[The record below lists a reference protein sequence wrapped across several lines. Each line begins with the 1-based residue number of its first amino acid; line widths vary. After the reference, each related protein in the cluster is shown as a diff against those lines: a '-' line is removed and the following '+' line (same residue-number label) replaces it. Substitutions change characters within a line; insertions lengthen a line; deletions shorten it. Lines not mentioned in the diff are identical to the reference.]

1 MGINQKFPVPLWEK
15 NIGFVDILENIQS
28 NFLSN
33 CKYFCHIIYL
43 GKKSLSNGKYSFEC
57 EKYSVIIGKYSW
69 FDGKNSL
76 LVGKYSLI
84 DGNNSLI
91 DFRFTEYEK
100 KKQDRPFPL
109 WELFMI

>member
-1 MGINQKFPVPLWEK
+1 MGINQEFPVPLWEK
-15 NIGFVDILENIQS
+15 FIAFVDISENIQS
-28 NFLSN
+28 DFLSN
-33 CKYFCHIIYL
+33 LNYFCHIIYL

-76 LVGKYSLI
+76 LVGKYSLLF
-84 DGNNSLI
+84 GNNSLI
-91 DFRFTEYEK
+91 VFCFTEYEI
-100 KKQDRPFPL
+100 KQEHPLPL